1 MEHPPEAT
9 PATPKQEKLLRHL
22 DRWRDGM
29 TKADASTTLQ
39 TYYDEPADPGQRVRL
54 QQLGRWHDG
63 MTRGQARDA
72 LKGPAGPDG
81 PQTATHQ
88 ASSQRAAPAS
98 GGPPKTAVSTR
109 SGSASPPVAPHDSP
123 HSDAS
128 RDVKRGQDEAR
139 QSP

>member
-1 MEHPPEAT
+1 LITSGRKIYRMEHPPEAT

-72 LKGPAGPDG
+72 LKGPAGLIG
-81 PQTATHQ
+81 PQPAAQQ
-88 ASSQRAAPAS
+88 AS
-98 GGPPKTAVSTR
+98 
-109 SGSASPPVAPHDSP
+109 
-123 HSDAS
+123 
-128 RDVKRGQDEAR
+128 
-139 QSP
+139 